1 MLATYIECLS
11 DGDRCRPDPK
21 DTVMSTDSPSSRFS
35 PSINSSLTKAPTT
48 QTSTLC
54 NCEPPGIRRQPQCE
68 ESTSVL
74 YTAAPQEGESATY
87 RPRNAV
93 AETGRRHSADGAPVS
108 RDPDSTS
115 GSGEADRFHPYRRQ
129 FSDGG
134 VVTGG
139 LAPGPPGSHPFICLQ
154 EEEAP
159 DSFSTIHTPSSVEQ
173 TSWYPYNGSF
183 PDSTLMQGPQHSYP
197 EPPAAPEEPS
207 CFLSQSN
214 ASYSPPTSRQQF
226 PTDVYSTSGQSNRS
240 QFALQGLSA
249 LPHQDCSLQALF
261 PKPIY
266 SYSIL
271 IFMALKNSKTGS
283 LPVSEIYSF
292 MTEHFPY
299 FKTAPD
305 GWKNSVRHNLSLN
318 KCFEK
323 VENKT
328 GNSSRK
334 GCLWALNP
342 AKVEKMQEELH
353 KWRRKDPL
361 TVRKSMARPEDLD
374 RLLGERPE
382 KPKFLPSYQCQNPLS
397 RCSTNYKMT
406 PSPFAPSQPCEH
418 HSPPLRCPL
427 YPHVSSPSM
436 KVSQHPSYL
445 SPTTAHPFPFY
456 SPCIQQP
463 SSGVHSNVGTLGSPL
478 VEQQTPTTYGATLHA
493 DYGVGHRSMQEL
505 LLEGEANS
513 DIDTLNPS
521 LTDMQLHGYLWEE
534 LREDSMAPDSLV
546 LISPS
551 PSSSQPTHLVLGSS
565 LRSTGPVNQTPEV
578 ITVRLGKEEED
589 GDEMRLA
596 SGGPSDTHI
605 DGMYHTAYPGM
616 ESLAGYLTTYVGN
629 NCIPLL

>member
-1 MLATYIECLS
+1 
-11 DGDRCRPDPK
+11 
-21 DTVMSTDSPSSRFS
+21 MSAESPSSSKFPPNANRT
-35 PSINSSLTKAPTT
+35 LTTTPTP
-48 QTSTLC
+48 QTSTLGH
-54 NCEPPGIRRQPQCE
+54 CEAPDISHQSQCE

-74 YTAAPQEGESATY
+74 FTAAQREGESTTY
-87 RPRNAV
+87 RQRHAS
-93 AETGRRHSADGAPVS
+93 AENSRRHSVDGATVG
-108 RDPDSTS
+108 RDLDSV
-115 GSGEADRFHPYRRQ
+115 SGERRFHPYRRQ

-134 VVTGG
+134 VATGCQ
-139 LAPGPPGSHPFICLQ
+139 APGPHTFISCLR
-154 EEEAP
+154 EAEGP
-159 DSFSTIHTPSSVEQ
+159 DSFPTLHTSGSEEQ
-173 TSWYPYNGSF
+173 TTWFPYNRSF
-183 PDSTLMQGPQHSYP
+183 QESTLMGSKRCYI

-207 CFLSQSN
+207 CFMSQSS
-214 ASYSPPTSRQQF
+214 ASYSLLTPRQQF
-226 PTDVYSTSGQSNRS
+226 STDVYSTSGQSNSS
-240 QFALQGLSA
+240 QFALQSLSSI
-249 LPHQDCSLQALF
+249 LPQDSNLQSPF

-334 GCLWALNP
+334 GCLWALNR

-382 KPKFLPSYQCQNPLS
+382 KLKIFPSYQCQTPLT
-397 RCSTNYKMT
+397 RCSTNYNT
-406 PSPFAPSQPCEH
+406 TTSSFAPSQPCEP
-418 HSPPLRCPL
+418 HSPPLRCPV
-427 YPHVSSPSM
+427 YPQVSSPPI
-436 KVSQHPSYL
+436 KVSQAPGYQSPNTGHPL
-445 SPTTAHPFPFY
+445 SFY
-456 SPCIQQP
+456 SPSFQQLP
-463 SSGVHSNVGTLGSPL
+463 SGVPSNVGTLGCPL
-478 VEQQTPTTYGATLHA
+478 VEQTPTTYGATLHA
-493 DYGVGHRSMQEL
+493 DYGVGYRNMQEL
-505 LLEGEANS
+505 LMEGEANN

-521 LTDMQLHGYLWEE
+521 LTDMQLNGYMWEE

-546 LISPS
+546 VISPS
-551 PSSSQPTHLVLGSS
+551 PSSSQSTRLLLGSS
-565 LRSTGPVNQTPEV
+565 LRSTGPVDPTPEV
-578 ITVRLGKEEED
+578 IAVRLGKERDD
-589 GDEMRLA
+589 GDETHLG
-596 SGGPSDTHI
+596 SGGLSDSHI

-616 ESLAGYLTTYVGN
+616 ESLAGYLTSYVGN